1 MASAKEDYNAVPLT
15 EKVDPEKSADA
26 NDGSEDENVGLKPKM
41 TLLNGCTVI
50 VGSIIGSGIFVSP
63 SGVLEGTGSVNLALL
78 VWIISGVFSM
88 IGAYCYAELGCM
100 IKKTGADYAYIMVTF
115 GPFLAFIR
123 LWVECIIVRPCS
135 QAIVALTFS
144 IYATKPFF
152 PECDPPDTPVRLL
165 AAMCICLLT
174 FVNCWEVKW
183 ATFVQDIFTYAKLLA
198 LFIIILTGFYQ
209 LSQGKV
215 ENFTFENTEEDM
227 TKIALSFYSGLFAY
241 NGWNYLNFVIEEL
254 QDPVKNLP
262 RAIAIS
268 CVLVTL
274 VYVFTNIAFY
284 TTLSVPEVLGS
295 EAVAVTFAER
305 MYGSWAFM
313 IPIFVA
319 MSTFGG
325 VNGIL
330 LTSSRLFYAG
340 ACEGQMPEILSMIQ
354 VNKMTPAPAVLVVAF
369 LSLIYLTSSNIFALI
384 NYTGFATWVS
394 IGLAVFCLPYLRWKH
409 PEWERPIKVS
419 LIFPIIYCLAT
430 VYITIV
436 PMIASP
442 VETGIG
448 IAIILTGVPVYFIF
462 VYWKNKPQV
471 IQKLSDGFTKL
482 LMKLIVVLPPKK
494 SGADTMPKAEEAPKI
509 NVDA

>member
-1 MASAKEDYNAVPLT
+1 M
-15 EKVDPEKSADA
+15 DPKDVKKS
-26 NDGSEDENVGLKPKM
+26 GSYENISLNEIKDHLKKSDDDQVELKPKM
-41 TLLNGCTVI
+41 TLLNGVTVI

-63 SGVLEGTGSVNLALL
+63 SGVLKETGSVNMSLM
-78 VWIISGVFSM
+78 VWITSGIFSM

-115 GPFLAFIR
+115 GDFLAFLR

-152 PECDPPDTPVRLL
+152 PECDPPDEAVRLL
-165 AAMCICLLT
+165 AAICICLLT
-174 FVNCWEVKW
+174 FINCYEVKW
-183 ATFVQDIFTYAKLLA
+183 ATFVQEFFTYAKLLA
-198 LFIIILTGFYQ
+198 LFIIIATGIVQ
-209 LSQGKV
+209 LGRGKV
-215 ENFTFENTEEDM
+215 ENFTWENTETDV

-262 RAIAIS
+262 KAIS
-268 CVLVTL
+268 ISCILVTV
-274 VYVFTNIAFY
+274 VYVLTNIAFY

-305 MYGSWAFM
+305 LYGRFAFM
-313 IPIFVA
+313 IPVFVA

-354 VNKMTPAPAVLVVAF
+354 VKKMTPAPAVLVVAL
-369 LSLIYLTSSNIFALI
+369 LSLIYLTSSDIFAMM
-384 NYTGFATWVS
+384 NYVGFATWIS
-394 IGLAVFCLPYLRWKH
+394 IGLAVLCLPWLRWKH
-409 PEWERPIKVS
+409 PEWERPLKVN
-419 LIFPIIYCLAT
+419 LFFPIIYIIAT
-430 VYITIV
+430 IFITIV
-436 PMIASP
+436 PMIAKP
-442 VETGIG
+442 KETGIG
-448 IAIILTGVPVYFIF
+448 VVIILTGVPVYFIF
-462 VYWKNKPQV
+462 VAWKNKPV
-471 IQKLSDGFTKL
+471 FIRKFLGGVTICLQKLF
-482 LMKLIVVLPPKK
+482 VVVTPPKK
-494 SGADTMPKAEEAPKI
+494 S
-509 NVDA
+509 V

>member
-1 MASAKEDYNAVPLT
+1 MGKEKNLEMDIIKENHALCD
-15 EKVDPEKSADA
+15 K
-26 NDGSEDENVGLKPKM
+26 NEDDQVELKPKM
-41 TLLNGCTVI
+41 TLLNGVTVI

-63 SGVLEGTGSVNLALL
+63 SGVLKETGSVNMSLM

-115 GPFLAFIR
+115 GKFLAFIR

-152 PECDPPDTPVRLL
+152 PECDPPDEAVRLL
-165 AAMCICLLT
+165 AAICICILA
-174 FVNCWEVKW
+174 FINCWEVKW

-198 LFIIILTGFYQ
+198 LFIIIATGVVQ
-209 LSQGKV
+209 LGNGKV
-215 ENFTFENTEEDM
+215 ENFTWENTESDV

-268 CVLVTL
+268 CILVTV
-274 VYVFTNIAFY
+274 VYVLTNIAFY

-305 MYGSWAFM
+305 LYGRFAFM
-313 IPIFVA
+313 IPVFVA

-354 VNKMTPAPAVLVVAF
+354 VKKMTPAPAVL
-369 LSLIYLTSSNIFALI
+369 
-384 NYTGFATWVS
+384 
-394 IGLAVFCLPYLRWKH
+394 
-409 PEWERPIKVS
+409 
-419 LIFPIIYCLAT
+419 
-430 VYITIV
+430 
-436 PMIASP
+436 
-442 VETGIG
+442 
-448 IAIILTGVPVYFIF
+448 
-462 VYWKNKPQV
+462 
-471 IQKLSDGFTKL
+471 
-482 LMKLIVVLPPKK
+482 IVVTNL
-494 SGADTMPKAEEAPKI
+494 
-509 NVDA
+509 NF

>member
-1 MASAKEDYNAVPLT
+1 MSKEPAILESVPLN
-15 EKVDPEKSADA
+15 EKMD
-26 NDGSEDENVGLKPKM
+26 EDKPKEGEDRVELKPKM

-63 SGVLEGTGSVNLALL
+63 SGVLMQTGSINMAIM

-88 IGAYCYAELGCM
+88 VGAYCYAELGCM

-115 GPFLAFIR
+115 GPFMAFIR

-144 IYATKPFF
+144 IYACKPFF
-152 PECDPPDTPVRLL
+152 PECDPPDESVRLL
-165 AAMCICLLT
+165 AAICICVLT

-183 ATFVQDIFTYAKLLA
+183 ATFVQDIFTYAKLTA
-198 LFIIILTGFYQ
+198 LVAIIIAGFVQ
-209 LSQGKV
+209 LGRGRV
-215 ENFTFENTEEDM
+215 EYFTWDNTETDV

-268 CVLVTL
+268 CTLVTV
-274 VYVFTNIAFY
+274 VYVLTNVAFY

-305 MYGSWAFM
+305 MFGPVAFL

-340 ACEGQMPEILSMIQ
+340 AVEGQMPEILSMIQ

-369 LSLIYLTSSNIFALI
+369 LSLVYLCSSDIYALI

-409 PEWERPIKVS
+409 PEWERPIKVN
-419 LIFPIIYCLAT
+419 LIWPILYIIAT
-430 VYITIV
+430 VFITVI
-436 PMIASP
+436 PMYASP
-442 VETGIG
+442 IETGIG

-462 VYWKNKPQV
+462 IYWKNKPAFVQKMSGSATSF
-471 IQKLSDGFTKL
+471 IQKML
-482 LMKLIVVLPPKK
+482 VVLPKE
-494 SGADTMPKAEEAPKI
+494 KAE
-509 NVDA
+509 

>member
-1 MASAKEDYNAVPLT
+1 MGKEKNLEMDIIKENHALCD
-15 EKVDPEKSADA
+15 K
-26 NDGSEDENVGLKPKM
+26 NEDDQVELKPKM
-41 TLLNGCTVI
+41 TLLNGVTVI

-63 SGVLEGTGSVNLALL
+63 SGVLKETGSVNMSLM

-115 GPFLAFIR
+115 GKFLAFIR

-152 PECDPPDTPVRLL
+152 PECDPPDEAVRLL
-165 AAMCICLLT
+165 AAICICILA
-174 FVNCWEVKW
+174 FINCWEVKW

-198 LFIIILTGFYQ
+198 LFIIIATGVVQ
-209 LSQGKV
+209 LGNGKV
-215 ENFTFENTEEDM
+215 ENFTWENTESDV

-268 CVLVTL
+268 CILVTV
-274 VYVFTNIAFY
+274 VYVLTNIAFY

-305 MYGSWAFM
+305 LYGRFAFM
-313 IPIFVA
+313 IPVFVA

-354 VNKMTPAPAVLVVAF
+354 VKKMTPAPAVLIVAL
-369 LSLIYLTSSNIFALI
+369 LSLVYLCSSDIFRLI
-384 NYTGFATWVS
+384 TYVGFATWVS
-394 IGLAVFCLPYLRWKH
+394 IGLAVFCLPWLRWKH
-409 PEWERPIKVS
+409 PEWNRPIKVH
-419 LIFPIIYCLAT
+419 LIFPVLYIIAT
-430 VYITIV
+430 IFITIV

-448 IAIILTGVPVYFIF
+448 IAIIATGVPVYLLFIARTQ
-462 VYWKNKPQV
+462 KSELEKKIIDSCNTAL
-471 IQKLSDGFTKL
+471 QKLLVVMPPTKQ
-482 LMKLIVVLPPKK
+482 
-494 SGADTMPKAEEAPKI
+494 
-509 NVDA
+509 N

>member
-471 IQKLSDGFTKL
+471 IQKLSAVFTHLFQKA
-482 LMKLIVVLPPKK
+482 IVVLPKE
-494 SGADTMPKAEEAPKI
+494 TL
-509 NVDA
+509 